1 MTDRVQQ
8 NLKTSDES
16 KPVHHERSHMGG
28 SASAVDVTATDG
40 KIPNLPHPLEC
51 FPSRPYQMP
60 KYTPRPREFC
70 GLSRTRAEGWRS
82 PTMHLAP
89 DREAVRINFTY
100 RNGGTSTAAC
110 FSAKARC
117 NQYTEG
123 PHERRYLR
131 FLETDYRCI
140 DFQFQFARIEW
151 QTVAGLKRSY
161 TVDGARQTDD
171 GHITFFEIKACQ
183 AYFDEPET
191 ADRLEL
197 VEGELARHGFS
208 FDRIVGRQLINGV
221 REKLVDDVFLDRLT
235 RFSSDDVCRA
245 VDLIET
251 AGGCCSLGRLHE
263 ILHANR
269 CRAKAM
275 ANAMLVRRI
284 VGFSL
289 ERPPSPDTLVYIP
302 QQLPLQACPLRKLK
316 I

>member
-1 MTDRVQQ
+1 MTGRGQQ

-16 KPVHHERSHMGG
+16 KPVHHERSRMGG
-28 SASAVDVTATDG
+28 PASAVGVTATGG

-60 KYTPRPREFC
+60 KYIPRPRQFC

-82 PTMHLAP
+82 PTIHLAP

-197 VEGELARHGFS
+197 VEGELARHGFG
-208 FDRIVGRQLINGV
+208 FDRVVGRQLVDGV
-221 REKLVDDVFLDRLT
+221 REKLVDEVFLDRST
-235 RFSSDDVCRA
+235 RFSSEDALRA
-245 VDLIET
+245 TDLIESE
-251 AGGCCSLGRLHE
+251 GGYCPLGKLHE
-263 ILHANR
+263 KLHANPR
-269 CRAKAM
+269 RAAAM
-275 ANAMLVRRI
+275 ANAMLVQRV
-284 VGFSL
+284 VGFSI
-289 ERPPSPDTLVYIP
+289 ERPPFPETLVF
-302 QQLPLQACPLRKLK
+302 LPKAPPFGACSLRQMK